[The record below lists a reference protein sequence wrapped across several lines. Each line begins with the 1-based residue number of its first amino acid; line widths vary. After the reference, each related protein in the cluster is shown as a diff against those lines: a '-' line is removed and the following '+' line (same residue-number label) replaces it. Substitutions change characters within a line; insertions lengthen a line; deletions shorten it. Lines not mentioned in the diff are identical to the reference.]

1 MSQKDKII
9 FGDKGIWT
17 PRPVFRSVCDAAA
30 APSFGA
36 AQTGLEFSVS
46 RRLADT
52 VWPLGEEAPG
62 KAATVPPGRMR
73 GRPCP
78 LGGSA
83 YRLQLR
89 VYVVS
94 QTHPCAQA
102 PHGLGLGVAKGSLFL
117 ARGETGPKGRLR
129 PAGLCGSET
138 AVPTQEPLRSR
149 ERRRQRSQDRA
160 VYRPACRP
168 GAGGPGVKSNSSPW
182 LLRDLRPPLPFL
194 GLVTT

>member
-1 MSQKDKII
+1 MHWRLDNSSPGLCPLDANSTLPTKTGGGRMSQKDKII

-30 APSFGA
+30 APSYGA

-83 YRLQLR
+83 YRLQPR
-89 VYVVS
+89 VYTSCLIPTRVHRHRMGWAWVW
-94 QTHPCAQA
+94 QKAPCAWPEERQ
-102 PHGLGLGVAKGSLFL
+102 GQKG
-117 ARGETGPKGRLR
+117 G
-129 PAGLCGSET
+129 
-138 AVPTQEPLRSR
+138 
-149 ERRRQRSQDRA
+149 
-160 VYRPACRP
+160 
-168 GAGGPGVKSNSSPW
+168 
-182 LLRDLRPPLPFL
+182 
-194 GLVTT
+194 